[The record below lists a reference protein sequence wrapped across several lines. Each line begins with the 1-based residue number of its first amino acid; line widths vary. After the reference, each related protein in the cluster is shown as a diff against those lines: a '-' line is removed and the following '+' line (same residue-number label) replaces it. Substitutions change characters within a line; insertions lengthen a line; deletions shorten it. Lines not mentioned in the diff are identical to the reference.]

1 MQLTATSYFLAGSN
15 EQSSERRSWRAVNA
29 SANKPDHSKNPKKL
43 ECSACNTIPTQYTCI
58 RLYAQ
63 LRCKYLSLIYIFP
76 FSFKFAACWDATLS
90 DLYNELSELRE
101 REKKKHRKTIFNSS
115 MIRSF
120 TVDASINERRLV
132 QINCLV
138 CAYLSVHEF
147 RTSQAHMWV
156 STWVFMGLVLFAYVL
171 NIMSMNI

>member
-1 MQLTATSYFLAGSN
+1 MINKHCFNKTRSFYASKIWYSSPKLFASLKRKEPKLEYGNTLYGEQILHTIPLQLTATSYFLAGSN
-15 EQSSERRSWRAVNA
+15 EQSSERRSWRAVNT

-101 REKKKHRKTIFNSS
+101 REKKKTQENNF
-115 MIRSF
+115 
-120 TVDASINERRLV
+120 
-132 QINCLV
+132 
-138 CAYLSVHEF
+138 
-147 RTSQAHMWV
+147 
-156 STWVFMGLVLFAYVL
+156 
-171 NIMSMNI
+171 